1 MKKVLALLFLFIA
14 LNSFAT
20 ENSKKKSAILKGTI
34 VNYNDKEPLTG
45 VKIEV
50 KETGNIIYTSMDGA
64 FQIQDLPTG
73 EYSLIIHHPSYSD
86 KLVTGVVNTSDPKL
100 EIRLFPN

>member
-1 MKKVLALLFLFIA
+1 MKQILVLLLLLITVNNYA
-14 LNSFAT
+14 VDNK
-20 ENSKKKSAILKGTI
+20 KKKSTTLKGTI

-45 VKIEV
+45 VKIEI
-50 KETGNIIYTSMDGA
+50 KETGKIIYTNMDGA
-64 FQIQDLPTG
+64 FQIQDFPVG

-86 KLVTGVVNTSDPKL
+86 KVVTGSITQSEPTL

>member
-1 MKKVLALLFLFIA
+1 MKQILVLLFLFVT
-14 LNSFAT
+14 LNNFA
-20 ENSKKKSAILKGTI
+20 SDDKKKKNTTIKGTV

-45 VKIEV
+45 VKIEI
-50 KETGNIIYTSMDGA
+50 KEIHKVIYTNMDGA
-64 FQIQDLPTG
+64 FQIQDFPIG

-86 KLVTGVVNTSDPKL
+86 KMVTGVITNSEPKL